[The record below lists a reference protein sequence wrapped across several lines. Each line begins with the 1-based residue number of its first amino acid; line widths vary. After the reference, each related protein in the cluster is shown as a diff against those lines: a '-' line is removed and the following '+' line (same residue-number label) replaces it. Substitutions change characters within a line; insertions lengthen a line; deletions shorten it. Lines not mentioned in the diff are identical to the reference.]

1 MADEETPA
9 DDTETPDVPEA
20 EAEPTPVAD
29 ATAADEPTPEADAPE
44 EPPAG
49 TDPEAAA
56 NSTPEQGAT
65 AADPAEAATP
75 DPEEAPVSAPSAE
88 TVPDAVPA
96 EILHPKERRRRA
108 RQRQTSGAASRT
120 PQERHAERDA
130 LREQNAKA
138 RAERRRKV
146 RAKKPASTAVAAVVE
161 PAVPGTQKTR
171 QGIVVSD
178 KAAKTITVRI
188 DTSRR
193 HRRYKKIV
201 RSSKTLH
208 AHDEHDEAHEGDLV
222 RLIETRPLSAT
233 KRWRLVEIL
242 ERAR

>member
-1 MADEETPA
+1 MADDETQAEETEAPVEAPA
-9 DDTETPDVPEA
+9 A
-20 EAEPTPVAD
+20 EAPVTGAEPVAAAEQDTAPGDPTED
-29 ATAADEPTPEADAPE
+29 ATPQPEE
-44 EPPAG
+44 EPPSE
-49 TDPEAAA
+49 PSSE
-56 NSTPEQGAT
+56 GAS
-65 AADPAEAATP
+65 DDATP

-88 TVPDAVPA
+88 AVPD

-108 RQRQTSGAASRT
+108 RQRAGTSAASRT
-120 PQERHAERDA
+120 PEERQAERDT
-130 LREQNAKA
+130 LRKQNAKA

-146 RAKKPASTAVAAVVE
+146 RAKKPAVTATAAVPE
-161 PAVPGTQKTR
+161 PDAPGTQKTR
-171 QGIVVSD
+171 QGVVVSD